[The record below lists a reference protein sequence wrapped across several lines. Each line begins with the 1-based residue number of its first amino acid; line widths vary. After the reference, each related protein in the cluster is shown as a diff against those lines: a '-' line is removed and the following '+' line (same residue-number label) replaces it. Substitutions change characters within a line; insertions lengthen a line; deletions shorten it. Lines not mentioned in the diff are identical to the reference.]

1 MATAV
6 SFGNLTFA
14 TSPIKTDIMDI
25 YKKNVS
31 KLKNSSESLTPNVQ
45 SEEQSEVRA
54 FKFQKEDQRFG
65 VLTGINEDYY
75 RPAEK
80 VISKIEDAAKNS
92 SKKPMFECYC

>member
-14 TSPIKTDIMDI
+14 TATVHSDIMDI

-31 KLKNSSESLTPNVQ
+31 KLKNSGENLAPVQVVETPAEDSKLYSENK
-45 SEEQSEVRA
+45 
-54 FKFQKEDQRFG
+54 KFG
-65 VLTGINEDYY
+65 ALTGINEDYY

-80 VISKIEDAAKNS
+80 VISKIEDAINED
-92 SKKPMFECYC
+92 KKPAFQYYC